1 MWGGYRQ
8 PTLWIPSVKE
18 NANHRNLKKKK
29 MQNTER
35 LTSGTNNADLV
46 PVAFWMAVRMSSS
59 VRSSHGSTSCK
70 TDQIAR
76 DTRSISDCKP
86 ALHFSYQNRIHL
98 STYGIK
104 LPHSWTIILFNKMV
118 RGPLRL
124 HLKSSGY
131 LKLQLFKEMRSLVR
145 LITITLIIIAKTILT
160 VRILKWQ
167 SSKLD
172 CRM

>member
-1 MWGGYRQ
+1 
-8 PTLWIPSVKE
+8 
-18 NANHRNLKKKK
+18 

-70 TDQIAR
+70 IDQIAR
-76 DTRSISDCKP
+76 DTQSISDCKP
-86 ALHFSYQNRIHL
+86 ALHSSYQNRIQL

-124 HLKSSGY
+124 QLKSSGY
-131 LKLQLFKEMRSLVR
+131 LKLQLFKEMRMPCQVNN
-145 LITITLIIIAKTILT
+145 
-160 VRILKWQ
+160 
-167 SSKLD
+167 SKNNNNNNNNNNNSKSNFNSNNIKVAEF
-172 CRM
+172 